1 MAIDQATQ
9 QTLVQFGHEW
19 VAAELAS
26 DAGRLANVLTD
37 DFLCVGPFGFVI
49 NKEQYLHGRRNG
61 DLKHTAFDWSD
72 VQLRVHDDTAIA
84 VGTQTQ
90 TSTFQD
96 RDASGTF
103 RATQVLFHNGD
114 GWKIGSLHL
123 CAIAQPPN
131 MGGA

>member
-1 MAIDQATQ
+1 MAIDQTTQ
-9 QTLVQFGHEW
+9 RTLEQFSHEW
-19 VAAELAS
+19 VAVELAS
-26 DAGRLANVLTD
+26 DAERLGNLLTD
-37 DFLCVGPFGFVI
+37 DFICVGPFGFVI

-61 DLKHTAFDWSD
+61 DLKHTAFGWSD
-72 VQLRVHDDTAIA
+72 VQLRLHGGVAIA

-103 RATQVLFHNGD
+103 RATQVLAQNGD
-114 GWKIGSLHL
+114 GWKIASLHL
-123 CAIAQPPN
+123 CAIAQPPH